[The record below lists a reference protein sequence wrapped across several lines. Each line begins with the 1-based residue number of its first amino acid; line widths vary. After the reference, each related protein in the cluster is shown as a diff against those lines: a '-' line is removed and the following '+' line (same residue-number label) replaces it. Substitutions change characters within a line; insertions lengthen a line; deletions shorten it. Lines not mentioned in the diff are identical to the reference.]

1 MLSCSDNDSDN
12 VYESFSSS
20 SEDELNSIEK
30 TDSDDSFQSLPA
42 LSDLLSSTFSGL
54 NNFNVVHINAQSIPA
69 HYSELIATFH
79 GNKHIHAIL
88 VSESW
93 LKPFHSSA
101 SYSLPGF
108 NLIRNDR
115 TGSRGGGVAIY
126 LRSHIPFSIV
136 NLSSQPPPD
145 SAGEHLLVEAT
156 LSHTKVLVGVY
167 YSHSLNVNFF
177 NSFEK
182 LLEDFIPNYKH
193 IIIMGDF
200 NTCLLK
206 NDLRSSSLTS
216 IVKASN
222 MTILPSGA
230 THHYPNSV
238 PSLLDLSLVSSPDHV
253 VKHGQFGADGF
264 SYHDLIYIS
273 YKIRPPKAK
282 SRILLQ
288 RHFGGMNEH
297 NLYSDAKNVNWDA
310 VLNAGTV
317 DEQISVF
324 NSLLI
329 ELYDVH
335 APIRSVKM
343 KHLPAPWL
351 TDEIKCLLNQ
361 KAAAKSRYKMKASA
375 QNKTRYIELRNH
387 CNRVCRDAQRRH
399 IHDAVQNG
407 DPAKVWNF
415 LRSLGVGKSR
425 SDSIPQDLDLDSLNK
440 HFTSVSAMDS
450 GTKQRTLNHLSS
462 MPTPDF
468 TPFNFSQVTAC
479 DVKKSILSI
488 TSNAVGSDSVSRK
501 MILPIID
508 IILPVITHILN
519 SSISSN
525 TFPSTWKEA
534 QIIPLPKKPNPTMSD
549 YRPISIL
556 PFLSKVLERL
566 VHRQLSDFLVK
577 NNLMNQYQSGF
588 RPGHSTVTAL
598 VKITDDVRLGMENGQ
613 LTILSLLDFSNAF
626 NAVDFD
632 ILLGVL
638 RSLNV
643 SPTVIDWFRSYLH
656 GRRQRVRIEDS
667 DSQWCNTLAGVPQGG
682 VLSPLLFAI
691 FINSISDHLT
701 SSYHLYAD
709 DLQIYSLA
717 SPSELHNA
725 IYDTNCD
732 LDRISEWSYN
742 YGLKVNPSKTQ
753 VIILGSSRLL
763 SKLDYGQLPAVLFDG
778 VRIEY
783 SKKVKNLGI
792 IMDSCMTWMA
802 QVGEVSR
809 KVFASAAC
817 LRRLRNFLPT
827 ATKIALA
834 QSLLLPILDYADSCY
849 LDLTEEQLNKL
860 ERLQNVCIRF
870 IYGLR
875 KYDHVS
881 EFRRKLKWLPI
892 RLRRNTHILSLLYS
906 ILFNPSS
913 PSYLKE
919 RFEFRFTTHNKNLR
933 STENLRI
940 NIPPHTT
947 SFYSNSF
954 TVQAIQLWNALPLNI
969 RQAPS
974 PASFKR
980 MIKSHYL
987 EEQVE
992 S

>member
-1 MLSCSDNDSDN
+1 MDSD
-12 VYESFSSS
+12 
-20 SEDELNSIEK
+20 
-30 TDSDDSFQSLPA
+30 
-42 LSDLLSSTFSGL
+42 
-54 NNFNVVHINAQSIPA
+54 
-69 HYSELIATFH
+69 
-79 GNKHIHAIL
+79 
-88 VSESW
+88 
-93 LKPFHSSA
+93 
-101 SYSLPGF
+101 
-108 NLIRNDR
+108 
-115 TGSRGGGVAIY
+115 
-126 LRSHIPFSIV
+126 
-136 NLSSQPPPD
+136 
-145 SAGEHLLVEAT
+145 
-156 LSHTKVLVGVY
+156 
-167 YSHSLNVNFF
+167 
-177 NSFEK
+177 
-182 LLEDFIPNYKH
+182 
-193 IIIMGDF
+193 
-200 NTCLLK
+200 
-206 NDLRSSSLTS
+206 
-216 IVKASN
+216 
-222 MTILPSGA
+222 
-230 THHYPNSV
+230 
-238 PSLLDLSLVSSPDHV
+238 
-253 VKHGQFGADGF
+253 
-264 SYHDLIYIS
+264 
-273 YKIRPPKAK
+273 
-282 SRILLQ
+282 
-288 RHFGGMNEH
+288 
-297 NLYSDAKNVNWDA
+297 
-310 VLNAGTV
+310 
-317 DEQISVF
+317 
-324 NSLLI
+324 
-329 ELYDVH
+329 
-335 APIRSVKM
+335 
-343 KHLPAPWL
+343 
-351 TDEIKCLLNQ
+351 
-361 KAAAKSRYKMKASA
+361 
-375 QNKTRYIELRNH
+375 
-387 CNRVCRDAQRRH
+387 
-399 IHDAVQNG
+399 
-407 DPAKVWNF
+407 
-415 LRSLGVGKSR
+415 
-425 SDSIPQDLDLDSLNK
+425 
-440 HFTSVSAMDS
+440 
-450 GTKQRTLNHLSS
+450 TKQRTLNHLSS

-577 NNLMNQYQSGF
+577 NYLMNQYQSGF

-691 FINSISDHLT
+691 FINSISDNLT

-753 VIILGSSRLL
+753 VIILGSSRLI

-892 RLRRNTHILSLLYS
+892 HHRRNTHILSLLYS